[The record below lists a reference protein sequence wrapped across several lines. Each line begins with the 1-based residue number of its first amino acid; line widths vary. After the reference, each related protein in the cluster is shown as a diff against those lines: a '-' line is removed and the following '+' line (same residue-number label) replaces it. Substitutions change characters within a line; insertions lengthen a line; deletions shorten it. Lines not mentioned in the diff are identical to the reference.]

1 MNLGI
6 RDVIAVGV
14 PYLIAVG
21 ACYMFGYWGTFHI
34 NVLEFI
40 SFADVAKLAILCL
53 SACFSRP
60 QWVVSWDASTEFP
73 QEPAAVPT
81 TVCQRGRLR
90 GVSDGM
96 PLARWVPVSEVR
108 SDVRVRLGRPPA
120 LAVCLLPLSGL
131 CDGRDNPPQFEDPAH
146 DVVLGCVSDDDG

>member
-1 MNLGI
+1 MKVTLSIIKADIGSI
-6 RDVIAVGV
+6 G
-14 PYLIAVG
+14 G
-21 ACYMFGYWGTFHI
+21 HI
-34 NVLEFI
+34 CPSRQVLESVRSHI
-40 SFADVAKLAILCL
+40 ALCL

-96 PLARWVPVSEVR
+96 PLARRVPVSEVR

>member
-1 MNLGI
+1 MSLDLLMMGSKLRRFRNQVEASLDEVSAATGI
-6 RDVIAVGV
+6 S
-14 PYLIAVG
+14 
-21 ACYMFGYWGTFHI
+21 T
-34 NVLEFI
+34 
-40 SFADVAKLAILCL
+40 KLLDDLCL